1 MQNDRAKQFMPFD
14 ALKGFKE
21 EINKRNKIVVEKREL
36 SEDDYKELQ
45 RKICLIKEGMIVT
58 ITYFD
63 NKELIIQDYLRIFF
77 TRTNTMFDYDGLPET
92 IPKEEWVREKYH
104 KFTNMLYFLENQII
118 LKFQNFLLHLKK
130 KAIIMLKMKMGTIM

>member
-63 NKELIIQDYLRIFF
+63 NKEYIKVNGVVSKINLESKYLYIVKNKILINNIVDIQIEE
-77 TRTNTMFDYDGLPET
+77 NSIYD
-92 IPKEEWVREKYH
+92 I
-104 KFTNMLYFLENQII
+104 
-118 LKFQNFLLHLKK
+118 
-130 KAIIMLKMKMGTIM
+130 